1 MATIA
6 IELDRIM
13 KNLSVDQDESGDQ
26 TILKVVKL
34 KESILKK
41 EKEMSEKLKRL
52 NGKKFTSSDFFQVFL

>member
-1 MATIA
+1 
-6 IELDRIM
+6 M
-13 KNLSVDQDESGDQ
+13 KKLSVDQDETGDQ

-52 NGKKFTSSDFFQVFL
+52 NGKNWQV